1 MHMKLP
7 HNELKSNSKLWS
19 RMAQQNAVQQTPF
32 WYNFL
37 LICLK
42 PLYRWKIKQRAE
54 SDALFQQECIERF
67 GPFQTPKNLHTIWFH
82 VVSIGE
88 TNAAQPLIEH
98 YLKLGHPVLV
108 TNTTKTG
115 QARAKS
121 LFLKAPYL
129 ALFQA
134 VYLPVDQ
141 KPLLKQFFDLYQPK
155 LLALVETEIWPNLI
169 AQAKQQQIPC
179 ILLNARLSEKSAKGY
194 AKVSRLTQAMLQQL
208 TWMLTQD
215 QATQQRYVDLG
226 LEKAKS
232 QVVGNIKF
240 DISAPNSFIEQA
252 EQLKQEWQLEK
263 RQIITLASTHAP
275 EEEQLLKQL
284 QTHLNSNPD
293 LLCMVVP
300 RHPERFDEVYKICQS
315 LNLNTQRRSLKQ
327 PIQIDTQVFLADSM
341 GEMWLWYAL
350 SQACFVGG
358 SLNEPG
364 GGHNILEPMVLNI
377 PTVIGPRYFN
387 FQSIVDEFVAA
398 QGILIGENAAQV
410 AQQLLS
416 CLDDPLQTQQQVAH
430 AQQVL
435 QRNKG
440 SLQKH
445 IQLLDHYL
453 QQTASS

>member
-1 MHMKLP
+1 
-7 HNELKSNSKLWS
+7 
-19 RMAQQNAVQQTPF
+19 MAQHNAVQQTPF

-37 LICLK
+37 LVCLK
-42 PLYRWKIKQRAE
+42 PLYRWKIRQRAE
-54 SDALFQQECIERF
+54 SDALYQQECLERF
-67 GPFQTPKNLHTIWFH
+67 GPFQPPKNLNTIWFH
-82 VVSIGE
+82 VVSVGE

-98 YLKLGHPVLV
+98 YLKLGHSVLV

-121 LFLKAPYL
+121 LFYEKYST
-129 ALFQA
+129 LFQA

-141 KPLLKQFFDLYQPK
+141 KPLLKQFFELYQPK
-155 LLALVETEIWPNLI
+155 ILALVETEIWPNLI
-169 AQAKQQQIPC
+169 AQAKQKQIPC

-194 AKVSRLTQAMLQQL
+194 DKVRRLTQPMLQQL
-208 TWMLTQD
+208 TWLLAQD
-215 QATQQRYVDLG
+215 ITTQQRYVGLG
-226 LEKAKS
+226 LDQSKS

-240 DISAPNSFIEQA
+240 DISAPTSFIEQA

-284 QTHLNSNPD
+284 QPHLNSNPD

-327 PIQIDTQVFLADSM
+327 SIQIDTQVFLADSM

-364 GGHNILEPMVLNI
+364 GGHNILEPMVLDV
-377 PTVIGPRYFN
+377 PTVIGPNYFN
-387 FQSIVDEFVAA
+387 FQSIVDEFVAE
-398 QGILIGENAAQV
+398 QGILIGENAQQV
-410 AQQLLS
+410 VQQLLT
-416 CLDDPLQTQQQVAH
+416 CLEDAAKHQQLVKQAEK
-430 AQQVL
+430 VL
-435 QRNKG
+435 HRNKG

-445 IQLLDHYL
+445 IQLIDHYL
-453 QQTASS
+453 ELEKLP

>member
-1 MHMKLP
+1 
-7 HNELKSNSKLWS
+7 
-19 RMAQQNAVQQTPF
+19 MAQHNAVQQTPF

-37 LICLK
+37 LVCLK
-42 PLYRWKIKQRAE
+42 PLYRWKIRQRAE
-54 SDALFQQECIERF
+54 SDALYQQECLERF
-67 GPFQTPKNLHTIWFH
+67 GPFQPPKNLNTIWFH
-82 VVSIGE
+82 VVSVGE

-98 YLKLGHPVLV
+98 YLKLGHSVLV

-121 LFLKAPYL
+121 LFYEKYST
-129 ALFQA
+129 LFQA

-141 KPLLKQFFDLYQPK
+141 KPLLKQFFELYQPK
-155 LLALVETEIWPNLI
+155 ILALVETEIWPNLI
-169 AQAKQQQIPC
+169 AQAKQKQIPC

-194 AKVSRLTQAMLQQL
+194 GKVRRLTQPMLQQL
-208 TWMLTQD
+208 TWLLAQD
-215 QATQQRYVDLG
+215 ITTQQRYVDLG
-226 LEKAKS
+226 LDQSKS

-240 DISAPNSFIEQA
+240 DISAPTSFIEQA

-284 QTHLNSNPD
+284 QPHLNSNPD

>member
-1 MHMKLP
+1 
-7 HNELKSNSKLWS
+7 
-19 RMAQQNAVQQTPF
+19 MAQEIAVQQTPF

-37 LICLK
+37 LVCLK
-42 PLYRWKIKQRAE
+42 PLYRWKIRQRAE
-54 SDALFQQECIERF
+54 SDALYQQECLERF
-67 GPFQTPKNLHTIWFH
+67 GPFQPPKNLNTIWFH
-82 VVSIGE
+82 VVSVGE

-98 YLKLGHPVLV
+98 YLKLGHSVLV

-121 LFLKAPYL
+121 LFYEKYST
-129 ALFQA
+129 LFQA

-141 KPLLKQFFDLYQPK
+141 KPLLKQFFELYQPK
-155 LLALVETEIWPNLI
+155 ILALVETEIWPNLI
-169 AQAKQQQIPC
+169 AQAKQKQIPC

-194 AKVSRLTQAMLQQL
+194 DKVRRLTQPMLQQL
-208 TWMLTQD
+208 TWLLAQD
-215 QATQQRYVDLG
+215 IATQQRYVGLG
-226 LEKAKS
+226 LDQSKS

-240 DISAPNSFIEQA
+240 DISAPTSFIEQA

-284 QTHLNSNPD
+284 QPHLNSNPD

-327 PIQIDTQVFLADSM
+327 PIQTDTQVFLADSM

>member
-1 MHMKLP
+1 
-7 HNELKSNSKLWS
+7 
-19 RMAQQNAVQQTPF
+19 MAQHNAVQQTPF

-37 LICLK
+37 LVCLK
-42 PLYRWKIKQRAE
+42 PLYRWKIRQRAE
-54 SDALFQQECIERF
+54 SDALYQQECLERF
-67 GPFQTPKNLHTIWFH
+67 GPFQPPKNLNTIWFH
-82 VVSIGE
+82 VVSVGE

-98 YLKLGHPVLV
+98 YLKLGHSVLV

-121 LFLKAPYL
+121 LFYEKYST
-129 ALFQA
+129 LFQA

-141 KPLLKQFFDLYQPK
+141 KPLLKQFFELYQPK

-169 AQAKQQQIPC
+169 AQAKQKQIPC

-194 AKVSRLTQAMLQQL
+194 DKVRRLTQPMLQQL
-208 TWMLTQD
+208 TWLLAQD
-215 QATQQRYVDLG
+215 IATQQRYVGLG
-226 LEKAKS
+226 LDQSKS

-240 DISAPNSFIEQA
+240 DISAPTSFIEQA

-284 QTHLNSNPD
+284 QPHLNSNPH
-293 LLCMVVP
+293 LLCIVVP

>member
-1 MHMKLP
+1 
-7 HNELKSNSKLWS
+7 
-19 RMAQQNAVQQTPF
+19 MAQEIAVQQTPF

-37 LICLK
+37 LACLK
-42 PLYRWKIKQRAE
+42 PLYRWKIRQRAE
-54 SDALFQQECIERF
+54 SDALFQQECLERF
-67 GPFQTPKNLHTIWFH
+67 GPFQPPKNLNTIWFH
-82 VVSIGE
+82 VVSVGE

-98 YLKLGHPVLV
+98 YLKLGHSVLV

-121 LFLKAPYL
+121 LFYEKYST
-129 ALFQA
+129 LFQA

-141 KPLLKQFFDLYQPK
+141 KPLLKQFFELYQPK

-169 AQAKQQQIPC
+169 AQAKQKQIPC

-194 AKVSRLTQAMLQQL
+194 DKVRRLTQPMLQQL
-208 TWMLTQD
+208 TWLLAQD
-215 QATQQRYVDLG
+215 IATQQRYVDLG
-226 LEKAKS
+226 LDQSKS

-240 DISAPNSFIEQA
+240 DISAPTSFIEQA

-284 QTHLNSNPD
+284 QPHLNSNPD

-377 PTVIGPRYFN
+377 PTIIGPRYFN

-416 CLDDPLQTQQQVAH
+416 CLDDPVQTQQQVAH

>member
-1 MHMKLP
+1 
-7 HNELKSNSKLWS
+7 
-19 RMAQQNAVQQTPF
+19 MAQHNAVQQTPF

-37 LICLK
+37 LVCLK
-42 PLYRWKIKQRAE
+42 PLYRWKIRQRAE
-54 SDALFQQECIERF
+54 SDALYQQECLERF
-67 GPFQTPKNLHTIWFH
+67 GPFQPPKNLNTIWFH
-82 VVSIGE
+82 VVSVGE

-98 YLKLGHPVLV
+98 YLKLGHSVLV

-121 LFLKAPYL
+121 LFYEKYST
-129 ALFQA
+129 LFQA

-141 KPLLKQFFDLYQPK
+141 KPLLKQFFELYQPK
-155 LLALVETEIWPNLI
+155 ILALVETEIWPNLI
-169 AQAKQQQIPC
+169 AQAKQKQIPC

-194 AKVSRLTQAMLQQL
+194 DKVRRLTQPMLQQL
-208 TWMLTQD
+208 TWLLAQD
-215 QATQQRYVDLG
+215 IATQQRYVDLG
-226 LEKAKS
+226 LDQSKS

-293 LLCMVVP
+293 LLCIVVP